1 MMNKIM
7 KYASIFIVAFSIS
20 KCALADAYNEA
31 LLGHIVQSKLNGEK
45 TNIEKI
51 FEQELKRTAHL
62 YALETII
69 ILQEYLP
76 QIIEGVTAKMR
87 IEADK
92 AYKESLLKDSDITN

>member
-7 KYASIFIVAFSIS
+7 KFAVIFIVAFSIS
-20 KCALADAYNEA
+20 KCAMADAYNEA

>member
-1 MMNKIM
+1 MNKIM
-7 KYASIFIVAFSIS
+7 KYAVIFIVAFSIS
-20 KCALADAYNEA
+20 KYATADAYNEA

>member
-7 KYASIFIVAFSIS
+7 KYAIIFLVAFSVS

>member
-1 MMNKIM
+1 MNKIM
-7 KYASIFIVAFSIS
+7 KYAVIFIVAFSIS
-20 KCALADAYNEA
+20 KYATADAYNDA

-45 TNIEKI
+45 TDIEKI

-76 QIIEGVTAKMR
+76 QIIKGVTAKMR

>member
-7 KYASIFIVAFSIS
+7 KFAVIFIVAFSIS
-20 KCALADAYNEA
+20 KCATADAYNDA
-31 LLGHIVQSKLNGEK
+31 LLGHIVQSKVNGDRTDVEK
-45 TNIEKI
+45 L
-51 FEQELKRTAHL
+51 FEHELKRNAHL

-69 ILQEYLP
+69 ILEKYLP

-92 AYKESLLKDSDITN
+92 AYKESLLKDSDIIN

>member
-20 KCALADAYNEA
+20 KCATADAYNDA
-31 LLGHIVQSKLNGEK
+31 LLGNIVQSKINGDRTDVEK
-45 TNIEKI
+45 L
-51 FEQELKRTAHL
+51 FEQELKRNAHK
-62 YALETII
+62 YALDTIV
-69 ILQEYLP
+69 ILQKYLP
-76 QIIEGVTAKMR
+76 SIIEGITAKMR

>member
-7 KYASIFIVAFSIS
+7 KYAVIFLVAFSIS

-31 LLGHIVQSKLNGEK
+31 LLGHVIQSNLNGNKPDLNYLLE
-45 TNIEKI
+45 N
-51 FEQELKRTAHL
+51 ELKRNAHK
-62 YALETII
+62 YALDTII
-69 ILQEYLP
+69 ILQKYLP

>member
-1 MMNKIM
+1 MNKIM
-7 KYASIFIVAFSIS
+7 KFAVIFIVAFSIS
-20 KCALADAYNEA
+20 KCAMADAYNEA

>member
-20 KCALADAYNEA
+20 KYATADAYNDA

-45 TNIEKI
+45 TDIEKI
-51 FEQELKRTAHL
+51 FEQELKITAHL

-76 QIIEGVTAKMR
+76 QIITGVTAKMR